1 MIWLHSLLADAED
14 LLNMENGFLL
24 KKISCFLMKRL
35 EIIILVYVVYSRISS
50 VQGKYLHM

>member
-24 KKISCFLMKRL
+24 EKISCFLMKRL